1 MVSSSRAW
9 RWARRLGLAG
19 LLLGSV
25 AGGGA
30 WFLVRRQLPDDA
42 TAPLAGLKGEVTV
55 AVDGRGVPTL
65 KAADLFDAFR
75 VQGFETARER
85 MFQMELM
92 RRSAEGRLSELVGAG
107 ALPLDRIHRT
117 YGFRQVAEA
126 AVPRLPAEERQ
137 ALEAYAAGVNAWLAS
152 RPGRW
157 GLEFQMLGLKPE
169 PWTPAHSLEVLL
181 LMHEDLSTSWKSEVQ
196 AEALKDLPEATRKF
210 LMPSIAEGDLP
221 LTPDAPGT
229 VPDTAAFFA
238 RGEAKPSTATDK
250 AATLRDLEAMLAIPT
265 PDPELRAG
273 SNNWVV
279 AGSRT
284 QSGRPI
290 LANDPH
296 LSLAAPGIWFQVRFE
311 VAGRTAQGVSLPGL
325 PGLVIG
331 HNDAVAWGF
340 TNLGTDVQDL
350 FREQAVS
357 ERVESIGVKG
367 KPPEELRVKL
377 GAHGPQVLP
386 GLSLKWTALD
396 PALLR
401 MPTMGFMAA
410 KDWTSFNAAV
420 DQFTGPAQNIVYA
433 DKDGHIGWRASGL
446 IPIRKQ
452 GNDGSRILNGSDP
465 SNDWQGYVPQGEMPR
480 VFDPPEGFLATAN
493 NRVIGTSFPHVVATE
508 WAGTSRAG
516 RITELLGDK
525 SDWTPREQSEWL
537 QDEPFS
543 RFHSQFSEAISTS
556 IEWPWTSKLAHP
568 AAKKLGRDID
578 ASGDEGN
585 ATFTHLEIM
594 RRTVRKRV
602 LGRLLK
608 ETSVDPL
615 KFHWYNEDAWMLAA
629 AEATPDPW
637 KAAGL
642 GDKHAFLDEC
652 LKEAKASPTWNKPWG
667 EVNEVRMKHPFGLG
681 GGILGWIFNPKPA
694 RLSGSTKSIRV
705 VSRDFGQSMRM
716 VVDLA
721 DLDATRLVLPLG
733 ESGHLGSK
741 HRLDQYEAWQ
751 KGDPEAQRTRL
762 HQGAV
767 ATRVF
772 RP

>member
-1 MVSSSRAW
+1 MAPSPSRW
-9 RWARRLGLAG
+9 IRWTRRLGAG
-19 LLLGSV
+19 VLLLALV
-25 AGGGA
+25 AGAGA
-30 WFLVRRQLPDDA
+30 WFAVHRQLPDGA
-42 TAPLAGLKGEVTV
+42 TAPIAGLKGEVTV
-55 AVDGRGVPTL
+55 AVDGRGVPTF

-75 VQGFETARER
+75 AQGFETARER
-85 MFQMELM
+85 LFQMELM

-107 ALPLDRIHRT
+107 ALPLDKIHRT
-117 YGFRQVAEA
+117 YGFKHVAEA
-126 AVPRLPAEERQ
+126 AVPLLPAEERQ
-137 ALEAYAAGVNAWLAS
+137 ALEAYAAGVNAFIAA

-169 PWTPAHSLEVLL
+169 PWTAAHSLEVLL

-221 LTPDAPGT
+221 LTPDLPGT
-229 VPDTAAFFA
+229 VPDTEAFFA
-238 RGEAKPSTATDK
+238 QGASKPASASDK
-250 AATLRDLEAMLAIPT
+250 AAALRDLESMQAIPT

-273 SNNWVV
+273 SNNWVIH
-279 AGSRT
+279 GSRT
-284 QSGRPI
+284 KSGKPI

-296 LSLAAPGIWFQVRFE
+296 LNLAAPGIWFQVRFE
-311 VAGRTAQGVSLPGL
+311 VAGRSAQGVSLPGL
-325 PGLVIG
+325 PGLIIG

-350 FREQAVS
+350 YREPMVS
-357 ERVESIGVKG
+357 IRTERIPVKG
-367 KPPEELRVKL
+367 KAPVELAVVL

-401 MPTMGFMAA
+401 MPTMGFMQAR
-410 KDWTSFNAAV
+410 DWASFNAAV

-433 DKDGHIGWRASGL
+433 DIQGHIGWRASGL

-452 GNDGSRILNGSDP
+452 GNDGSRILDGSDA
-465 SNDWQGYVPQGEMPR
+465 SNDWLGFVPQAEMPR
-480 VFDPPEGFLATAN
+480 VFDPPEGFIATAN
-493 NRVIGTSFPHVVATE
+493 NRVIGTSYPHVVATE

-516 RITELLGDK
+516 RISGMLRTVHQAIPAQVAQMQCDQGSAFHQGFVDH
-525 SDWTPREQSEWL
+525 L
-537 QDEPFS
+537 QLRWAPMLMV
-543 RFHSQFSEAISTS
+543 
-556 IEWPWTSKLAHP
+556 P
-568 AAKKLGRDID
+568 
-578 ASGDEGN
+578 ASGKPVPVVDSAESD
-585 ATFTHLEIM
+585 ARSFTRLDLL
-594 RRTVRKRV
+594 RRSFRT
-602 LGRLLK
+602 RLLQRALGANRI
-608 ETSVDPL
+608 EPV
-615 KFHWYNEDAWMLAA
+615 KFRWYNEDAWLLAA
-629 AEATPDPW
+629 AKATPEQW

-642 GDKHAFLDEC
+642 GDKQAFLEAC
-652 LKEAKASPTWNKPWG
+652 LKEAKASPNWNKPWG

-733 ESGHLGSK
+733 ESGHLGSR
-741 HRLDQYEAWQ
+741 HRLDQYGDWQ
-751 KGDPEAQRTRL
+751 KGDPEGQRTRL

-767 ATRVF
+767 AFRVF

>member
-1 MVSSSRAW
+1 MAPSPSRW
-9 RWARRLGLAG
+9 IRWTRRLGAG
-19 LLLGSV
+19 VLLLALV
-25 AGGGA
+25 AGAGA
-30 WFLVRRQLPDDA
+30 WFAVHRQLPDGA
-42 TAPLAGLKGEVTV
+42 TAPIAGLKGEVTV
-55 AVDGRGVPTL
+55 AVDGRGVPTF

-85 MFQMELM
+85 LFQMELM

-107 ALPLDRIHRT
+107 ALPLDKIHRT
-117 YGFRQVAEA
+117 YGFKHVAEA
-126 AVPRLPAEERQ
+126 AVPLLPAEERQ
-137 ALEAYAAGVNAWLAS
+137 ALEAYAAGVNAFIAA

-169 PWTPAHSLEVLL
+169 PWTAAHSLEVLL

-221 LTPDAPGT
+221 LTPDLPGT
-229 VPDTAAFFA
+229 VPDTAAFFE
-238 RGEAKPSTATDK
+238 RGASKRDSAPDK
-250 AATLRDLEAMLAIPT
+250 AAALRNLDAMQAIPT
-265 PDPELRAG
+265 PDPDLRAG
-273 SNNWVV
+273 SNNWVI

-284 QSGRPI
+284 KSGKPI

-296 LSLAAPGIWFQVRFE
+296 LNLAAPGIWFQVRLE
-311 VAGRTAQGVSLPGL
+311 VAGRSAQGVSLPGL

-350 FREQAVS
+350 YREKPVS
-357 ERVESIGVKG
+357 ERVESIPVKG
-367 KPPEELRVKL
+367 RAPEELRVKL

-401 MPTMGFMAA
+401 MPTMGFMQAR
-410 KDWTSFNAAV
+410 DWASFNAAV

-433 DKDGHIGWRASGL
+433 DTQGHIGWRASGL
-446 IPIRKQ
+446 IPIRKI
-452 GNDGSRILNGSDP
+452 GNDGSRILDGSDA
-465 SNDWQGYVPQGEMPR
+465 SNDWLGFVPQAEMPR
-480 VFDPPEGFLATAN
+480 VFDPPEGFIATAN
-493 NRVIGTSFPHVVATE
+493 NRVIGTSYPHVVATE

-516 RITELLGDK
+516 RISGMLRTVQQAIPAQVAQMQCDQGSAFHQGFVDH
-525 SDWTPREQSEWL
+525 L
-537 QDEPFS
+537 QLRWAPMLMV
-543 RFHSQFSEAISTS
+543 
-556 IEWPWTSKLAHP
+556 P
-568 AAKKLGRDID
+568 
-578 ASGDEGN
+578 ASGKPVPVVDSAESD
-585 ATFTHLEIM
+585 ARSFTRLDLL
-594 RRTVRKRV
+594 RRSFRT
-602 LGRLLK
+602 RLLQRALGANRI
-608 ETSVDPL
+608 EPV
-615 KFHWYNEDAWMLAA
+615 KFRWYNEDAWMLAA
-629 AEATPDPW
+629 AKATPEQW
-637 KAAGL
+637 KSAGL
-642 GDKHAFLDEC
+642 GDKQAFLDAC
-652 LKEAKASPTWNKPWG
+652 LKEAQSSPNWNKPWG

-733 ESGHLGSK
+733 ESGHLGSR
-741 HRLDQYEAWQ
+741 HRLDQYGDWQ
-751 KGDPEAQRTRL
+751 KGDPEGQRTRL

-767 ATRVF
+767 ASRVF